1 MISHEADLRPER
13 PAPDQST
20 FDRLIRLSAVFGEQ
34 RQHWKVND
42 FRWTSFQPKL
52 GHMSRKPAAIKVIN
66 MEEGMP
72 KVETARL
79 RMEHELQ
86 LAKRQ
91 GYAAAKLIHGYGS
104 SGAGGAL
111 RTELQKE
118 LQRLASAGT
127 IQSYIAGENW
137 RVSDEASWSLLR
149 RYPEWKQDSDLGKN
163 NKGISIVLL

>member
-1 MISHEADLRPER
+1 MHRP
-13 PAPDQST
+13 
-20 FDRLIRLSAVFGEQ
+20 
-34 RQHWKVND
+34 HWRIND
-42 FRWTSFQPKL
+42 FLWTSFQPKL
-52 GHMSRKPAAIKVIN
+52 GHMSRKPVAIKVIN
-66 MEEGMP
+66 LEEGMP